1 MGIATLYNFFLDI
14 VQISICVQ
22 TTELILVIKL
32 MKKGM
37 PTLQL
42 QLDNNTNINLC
53 IDNGDTPLH
62 IAWES
67 EHDSTV

>member
-1 MGIATLYNFFLDI
+1 MGIATLYNFFLDN

-32 MKKGM
+32 MKKGTL
-37 PTLQL
+37 TLQL

-53 IDNGDTPLH
+53 IDNGDNPLH
-62 IAWES
+62 IACES
-67 EHDSTV
+67 GHDSTV

>member
-62 IAWES
+62 RAWES